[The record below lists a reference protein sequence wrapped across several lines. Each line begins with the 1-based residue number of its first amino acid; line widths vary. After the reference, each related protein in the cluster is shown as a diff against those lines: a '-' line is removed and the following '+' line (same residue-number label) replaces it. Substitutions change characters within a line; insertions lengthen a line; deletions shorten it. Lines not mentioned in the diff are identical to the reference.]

1 MEKSSAS
8 SKERDRTL
16 RPRQGDG
23 AELVRLT
30 RRRFSCTLGFAFVLT
45 TASNIA
51 GLAVP
56 IYSMELYN
64 LVINTRNT
72 NTLLWLSLGLAFA
85 MGVFGAL
92 EYARSRLYDAMVER
106 AARSLSLPTL
116 LATLRVPEHRAALPS
131 GQTIRDL
138 GEIRGFLSGNA
149 LSAPLD
155 LAWAPLLLA
164 ALSVMH
170 WAYGAYGALCAAI
183 LLALG
188 IVGDLMARRP
198 FEEANEET
206 VRSFAEISVALR
218 HAEAVQGLGMLPAL
232 ARRWRRSQDHMLER
246 LSGATRMIKA
256 ITAAIKASRLL
267 MTGGMVCLGLV
278 LCIKGEVSA
287 GSMIAT
293 NMILAKLLQP
303 FEQLVSSWRIWV
315 SAAAAWRRLSSL
327 LEGVHSQR
335 GTMPLPCRS
344 GRLHVDRLV
353 YIPPGA
359 ERPALRGVSFDVE
372 PGEVLGI
379 VGPSGAGK
387 STLARL
393 IVGATE
399 PTAGGVWLDGNS
411 TWHWERGDFGRHI
424 GYMPQATML
433 LEGTV
438 GDNIARMRLADPR
451 DIIAAA
457 RRVGLHD
464 VILRLPNGYATPVG
478 DAGFVLSGGQRQRL
492 ALARALFGDPKLLI
506 LDEPNSNL
514 DEEGERALLAAVS
527 AAREAGTSVLMIAHR
542 PSLVALADKLLVLK
556 DGVVDRFGAREAVLR
571 VLNGPTIQVVRST
584 EAQMPGQRL
593 ARVAAR

>member
-8 SKERDRTL
+8 SKEHDRTL

-315 SAAAAWRRLSSL
+315 S
-327 LEGVHSQR
+327 
-335 GTMPLPCRS
+335 
-344 GRLHVDRLV
+344 
-353 YIPPGA
+353 
-359 ERPALRGVSFDVE
+359 
-372 PGEVLGI
+372 I

-584 EAQMPGQRL
+584 EAQMPEQRL
-593 ARVAAR
+593 ARIAAR